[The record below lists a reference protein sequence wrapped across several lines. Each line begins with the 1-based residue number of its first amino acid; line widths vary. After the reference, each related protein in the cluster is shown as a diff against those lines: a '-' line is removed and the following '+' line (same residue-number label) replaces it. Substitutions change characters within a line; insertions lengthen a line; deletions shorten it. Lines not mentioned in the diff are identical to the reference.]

1 MKSIGLLGGTFNP
14 IHYGHLRPA
23 LEALEAYDLEKILL
37 IPSSVPPHKAWAA
50 DPQDR
55 LAMTELA
62 AANRTEFE
70 VSDVELKREGPSYTI
85 DTIGHFKSG
94 LPRDTRLYFLV
105 GLDAF
110 LEIDTWK
117 HYKHLMEAVP
127 FIVMARPGP
136 KQAQMVKAVGSVLRE
151 RISDQYQLDQYQ
163 LESENRTY
171 IHPEKPRV
179 HVLKATLMDISATQI
194 REQVKNGRS
203 ITFLLP
209 EKVEEYI
216 NEKGLYK

>member
-151 RISDQYQLDQYQ
+151 RISDQYR

-171 IHPEKPRV
+171 IHPEKPQV
-179 HVLKATLMDISATQI
+179 HLLESTLMDISATQI
-194 REQVKNGRS
+194 RELVKMGRS
-203 ITFLLP
+203 TAFLLP
-209 EKVEEYI
+209 RKVEEYI
-216 NEKGLYK
+216 KQKGLYR